1 MAALGVAPPD
11 IEPHATEHIDD
22 IIAMINEL
30 IARNAAYEA
39 EGHVLF
45 ESRKTQNMGLARR
58 AREDM
63 LAGARVEIAPYKRDA
78 GDFVLWKP
86 SATICLAGKARGGGG
101 VRAGIS
107 NARHDRP
114 SFRADN

>member
-1 MAALGVAPPD
+1 
-11 IEPHATEHIDD
+11 
-22 IIAMINEL
+22 MISEL

-45 ESRKTQNMGLARR
+45 DVTQDAEYGSLARR

-86 SATICLAGKARGGGG
+86 QATICRAGKARGGGG
-101 VRAGIS
+101 VRAGTS
-107 NARHDRP
+107 NVLP
-114 SFRADN
+114 